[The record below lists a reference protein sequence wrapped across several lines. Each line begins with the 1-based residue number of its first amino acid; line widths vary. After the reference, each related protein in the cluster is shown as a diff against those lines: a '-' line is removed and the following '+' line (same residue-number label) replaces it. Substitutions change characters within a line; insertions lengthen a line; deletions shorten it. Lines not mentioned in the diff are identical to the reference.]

1 MTYFYLSPE
10 RPSNLKKHGGET
22 ISAPGQSAN
31 IVVIVFRLTSAIR
44 RHVAHHD
51 VDASW
56 RRNDGAVRFHKN
68 VVVGAIFASLR
79 MGDEFS
85 VLIKDAGDA
94 ILRRRIEDI
103 GVGKERGARERQN
116 GGQIETN
123 DETRFRTGLKIGDLR
138 LVETD
143 RGFVEVEQLSGK

>member
-1 MTYFYLSPE
+1 
-10 RPSNLKKHGGET
+10 
-22 ISAPGQSAN
+22 
-31 IVVIVFRLTSAIR
+31 
-44 RHVAHHD
+44 
-51 VDASW
+51 
-56 RRNDGAVRFHKN
+56 
-68 VVVGAIFASLR
+68 